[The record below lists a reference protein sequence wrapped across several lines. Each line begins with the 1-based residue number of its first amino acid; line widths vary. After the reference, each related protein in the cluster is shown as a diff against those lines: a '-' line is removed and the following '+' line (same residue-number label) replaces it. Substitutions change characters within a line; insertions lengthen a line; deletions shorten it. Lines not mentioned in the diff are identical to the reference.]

1 MLPHAQRAC
10 RTPSACI
17 IAQGALP
24 KTWPAVALL
33 SLPQHPQAQR
43 QAAQHLMS
51 LREPSPA
58 THCLACAMQG
68 DGMQLPSPLCQ
79 AARSPHRLPCA
90 APTC

>member
-10 RTPSACI
+10 RSPSACI

-33 SLPQHPQAQR
+33 SLPQHPQAQC
-43 QAAQHLMS
+43 QPAQHLLS

-58 THCLACAMQG
+58 TPCLACAMQE
-68 DGMQLPSPLCQ
+68 DGMHFLSQLCQ
-79 AARSPHRLPCA
+79 AAPSPHRLPCA